1 MTDYSHLLISP
12 LNSNHDRPSFHCG
25 VASLD
30 DYLHTQASQ
39 DVKRRISRVFVA
51 TTAENPRIV
60 VGFYTL
66 SALSIELDQL
76 PNTLARKLPRH
87 PIPAAL
93 LGRLAVDQQVRSHGV
108 GRMLLVNAIQRT
120 LTAGDEIAI
129 YAIVVDALDGRAQ
142 NFYEQYG
149 FSPLGSSS
157 RRLFLPLKSV

>member
-1 MTDYSHLLISP
+1 MTDYSHLLISA

-51 TTAENPRIV
+51 TMAANPHIV
-60 VGFYTL
+60 VGYYTL

-120 LTAGDEIAI
+120 LAVGDEIAI
-129 YAIVVDALDGRAQ
+129 YAIVVDALDERAQ
-142 NFYEQYG
+142 SFYEQFG
-149 FSPLGSSS
+149 FSLLGSGSH
-157 RRLFLPLKSV
+157 RMFLPLKSV